1 MAKVFDSRPDDW
13 ADKDKSGAKSQ
24 SSVSEY
30 KSGKVQ
36 KNIVSDD
43 SIVQEELAEGKKK
56 KLISSSKVE
65 EISKGNI
72 YNTYEDDT
80 KIYQQSKSAKETFH
94 AKDYKSET
102 KQETTTIQAKSRV
115 ETIMADSTTIS
126 DNILTETGSGKHTI
140 TATKNIN
147 LKSNKATISTDK
159 LNVKSAGFRVTAKNQ
174 TEKAPFKNINAGS
187 IKYNIGSKMVIDG
200 DMTKSSFKLQ
210 EYQVKQAEYKHPDD
224 NADDIYYI
232 GDVIYS
238 PKQAKL
244 YFVPTNL
251 VRDIFNSQAK
261 YLSKS
266 KTNSIYRNNFAK
278 RQVANRFDTSND
290 LEQVIL
296 ANKEYIHISFVRS
309 GICMLDQSVLDSMSI
324 ADIDFDK
331 DKHLDGDTYL
341 INWGAIGGDLE
352 SKVKGLGF
360 KGGYQFANQQAVN
373 NGIEHLQNLSET
385 NINRWLDI
393 GKTTQSSMLYMGLM
407 LAGRYNFKQ
416 LAETYARLP
425 YKPDLIADIDYDN
438 EKAITHKSYQHQ
450 VDEEYGVFELVA
462 TEEYVDSQV
471 LLSQKVKVAVK
482 DDKYVLEGEN
492 HDQYPTAKDNQIV
505 DGILHWSRAANTKN
519 SKKIEKLNLGRL
531 KIKDLQSKQ
540 LTNPYQLDYKDD
552 KWLIYADSKYLLS
565 THNKDQDYPEGDAL
579 IFDATVGE
587 RYSLEKFYYYQEAR
601 QEFELDETIIAKT
614 IKQMLGRRANYQAL
628 VDTYAVPNDEEIK
641 KHLESLQE
649 NGKTKDIESV
659 IAELEKAD
667 DELILALVPES
678 VGKLLYLLNNPSKA
692 SQKAIEDSIELSE
705 RVLKMCIK
713 LLSTFRTRKG
723 YLIAL
728 KHYQPL
734 NEYDE
739 VDPVKSVDHLWNREE
754 DMLSIE
760 DSSLQRK
767 INGLYNE
774 INSEEMTLKLRK
786 DRDLFY
792 KHEYLEITPA
802 TVMLT
807 RDAEDIIHDL
817 KEEDQE
823 DTSQPL
829 TDLPDKDASVLCEL
843 VYEEEFLEAVIR
855 QQKDNPIPLSQA
867 IYKKDKKSLIDD
879 LDKVL
884 SVDKH
889 GDLNIP
895 FADYS
900 NYYYPILAKYKIVTT
915 SSKLKNTVGYYG
927 IAIANAKDSTNSG
940 IYVINRGTRQDTLE
954 AVYHDLVKSDVLDMG
969 ILGKSMPVTII
980 SEHAKA
986 GIEFGEDLLKDNNL
1000 KYIGFSGHSLGGS
1013 ITQMQAVYFADR
1025 ASKGVN
1031 LSPSKGFEPFGVE
1044 NEVAP
1049 RISHIT
1055 EGHKIY
1061 YMTLNPLKALNSAV
1075 CMAGIDWNCNS
1086 WQGIAD
1092 KLVVNYVGYKPSIKF
1107 TAFGRKGDLI
1117 ANLAHSIGNTVN
1129 IDSAGST
1136 SDFLELHS
1144 MSNYRYQGY
1153 TADGSLINT
1162 LVNITNSNILKSSD
1176 NTEQKIKYRLCF
1188 GTPTFTNHEEL

>member
-1 MAKVFDSRPDDW
+1 MMFNKYKLKDIYLYNYFIKVYTFLSMAKVFNTRPDDW

-94 AKDYKSET
+94 AKDFKSET

-126 DNILTETGSGKHTI
+126 DNILTETSSGKHTI

-147 LKSNKATISTDK
+147 LKSNKATISTEK

-200 DMTKSSFKLQ
+200 DMTKSSFRLQ

-261 YLSKS
+261 YLNKS

-278 RQVANRFDTSND
+278 RQVANRFDTTAD
-290 LEQVIL
+290 LEQTLL

-341 INWGAIGGDLE
+341 INWGAIDGDLE

-462 TEEYVDSQV
+462 TEEYVDSQI

-482 DDKYVLEGEN
+482 DNKYVLEGEN

-519 SKKIEKLNLGRL
+519 NKKIEKLNLGRL
-531 KIKDLQSKQ
+531 KIKDLESKQ
-540 LTNPYQLDYKDD
+540 LTKPYQLDYKDD

-614 IKQMLGRRANYQAL
+614 VKQMLGRRGNYQAL

-641 KHLESLQE
+641 KYLESLQKD
-649 NGKTKDIESV
+649 GKTVSIQAV
-659 IAELEKAD
+659 IDELEKAD

-678 VGKLLYLLNNPSKA
+678 VGKLLYLLNNLNDND
-692 SQKAIEDSIELSE
+692 QKLIDSDENLANARIAMG
-705 RVLKMCIK
+705 LK
-713 LLSTFRTRKG
+713 LVSTFTSRKS

-728 KHYQPL
+728 QHYQPL
-734 NEYDE
+734 TEYDE
-739 VDPVKSVDHLWNREE
+739 VEPEDSVDALWHDEKGIFADENNR
-754 DMLSIE
+754 
-760 DSSLQRK
+760 QV
-767 INGLYNE
+767 NGLYDYVNE
-774 INSEEMTLKLRK
+774 
-786 DRDLFY
+786 
-792 KHEYLEITPA
+792 
-802 TVMLT
+802 
-807 RDAEDIIHDL
+807 
-817 KEEDQE
+817 
-823 DTSQPL
+823 
-829 TDLPDKDASVLCEL
+829 
-843 VYEEEFLEAVIR
+843 
-855 QQKDNPIPLSQA
+855 
-867 IYKKDKKSLIDD
+867 
-879 LDKVL
+879 LD
-884 SVDKH
+884 
-889 GDLNIP
+889 
-895 FADYS
+895 
-900 NYYYPILAKYKIVTT
+900 
-915 SSKLKNTVGYYG
+915 
-927 IAIANAKDSTNSG
+927 
-940 IYVINRGTRQDTLE
+940 
-954 AVYHDLVKSDVLDMG
+954 
-969 ILGKSMPVTII
+969 
-980 SEHAKA
+980 
-986 GIEFGEDLLKDNNL
+986 
-1000 KYIGFSGHSLGGS
+1000 
-1013 ITQMQAVYFADR
+1013 
-1025 ASKGVN
+1025 
-1031 LSPSKGFEPFGVE
+1031 
-1044 NEVAP
+1044 
-1049 RISHIT
+1049 
-1055 EGHKIY
+1055 
-1061 YMTLNPLKALNSAV
+1061 
-1075 CMAGIDWNCNS
+1075 
-1086 WQGIAD
+1086 
-1092 KLVVNYVGYKPSIKF
+1092 
-1107 TAFGRKGDLI
+1107 
-1117 ANLAHSIGNTVN
+1117 
-1129 IDSAGST
+1129 
-1136 SDFLELHS
+1136 
-1144 MSNYRYQGY
+1144 
-1153 TADGSLINT
+1153 
-1162 LVNITNSNILKSSD
+1162 
-1176 NTEQKIKYRLCF
+1176 
-1188 GTPTFTNHEEL
+1188 